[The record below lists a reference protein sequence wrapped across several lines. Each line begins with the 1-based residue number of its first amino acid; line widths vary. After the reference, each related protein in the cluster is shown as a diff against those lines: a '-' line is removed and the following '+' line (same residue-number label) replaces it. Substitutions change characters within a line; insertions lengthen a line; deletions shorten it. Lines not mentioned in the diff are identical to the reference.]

1 MTAPAPEQ
9 ADLRVVALTAK
20 TAHSS
25 AYSAIR
31 RTGAAERAS
40 SGKNACSIRT
50 MPNTLVSNS
59 ACLCPAVSSAGLD
72 RFGRRRDTGVVGS

>member
-25 AYSAIR
+25 AYSL
-31 RTGAAERAS
+31 GS
-40 SGKNACSIRT
+40 L
-50 MPNTLVSNS
+50 TL
-59 ACLCPAVSSAGLD
+59 
-72 RFGRRRDTGVVGS
+72 